1 MSRNLPIKRNIA
13 LRVFLP
19 WTRGWC
25 WRENGLTGILQWSL
39 LEPPMSAA
47 SGKAFWF
54 CHQCRHQCP
63 MFQCRQHQVKD
74 FGKGPNDY
82 RGRSWNRII
91 KLLPYIRAK
100 PSETDSSFCSVSHHG
115 QFYKPFI
122 STFLHFCISTFLYF
136 YIFIYLHF
144 SFIHFY
150 IFTSETLLKLSISPA
165 LKYSRIFKLANIPKY
180 LITTKF
186 TKYFNYLLLFII
198 NVHALS
204 A

>member
-1 MSRNLPIKRNIA
+1 MHLGSFCLEREGGVGGKMGS
-13 LRVFLP
+13 RVFCNGRR
-19 WTRGWC
+19 RG
-25 WRENGLTGILQWSL
+25 
-39 LEPPMSAA
+39 
-47 SGKAFWF
+47 
-54 CHQCRHQCP
+54 H
-63 MFQCRQHQVKD
+63 QCRQHQVKLFD
-74 FGKGPNDY
+74 YGKGPNDY
-82 RGRSWNRII
+82 RGQSWNRII

-180 LITTKF
+180 L
-186 TKYFNYLLLFII
+186 N
-198 NVHALS
+198 
-204 A
+204 